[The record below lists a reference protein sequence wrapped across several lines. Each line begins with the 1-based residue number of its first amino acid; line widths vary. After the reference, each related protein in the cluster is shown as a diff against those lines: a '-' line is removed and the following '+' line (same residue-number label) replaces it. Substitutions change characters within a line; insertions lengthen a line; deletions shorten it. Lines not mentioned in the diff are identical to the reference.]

1 MSNTGFVAGTS
12 RSLGA
17 DIAAVEAK
25 ARQLLALDG
34 RASGRP
40 PSPRRVFPS

>member
-17 DIAAVEAK
+17 DITAVEAK
-25 ARQLLALDG
+25 ARQLALDG